1 MVIRTNRDITSDFIQ
16 FIATVLTPQRCEN
29 SQGKEHNG
37 TILQRQ
43 IATHLSENLCPNDI
57 QSFSIKT

>member
-1 MVIRTNRDITSDFIQ
+1 M
-16 FIATVLTPQRCEN
+16 PQRYVN
-29 SQGKEHNG
+29 SNKEKQGG
-37 TILQRQ
+37 AILQRFKYI

>member
-1 MVIRTNRDITSDFIQ
+1 MAMRTNRDITSGSIQ
-16 FIATVLTPQRCEN
+16 FIAAVLAPQRREN
-29 SQGKEHNG
+29 SQGKEHND